1 MKQLKTYIGYALW
14 LALAACSSDEAPLAP
29 PAEKEPLIVTASVD
43 GSLPIAS
50 TRATGAAFEAGD
62 QIVAYLQHVNASD
75 QVVTGFSKSY
85 TFTAPSTANSNGE
98 YTLSGTS
105 GPYWDDFSESTADG
119 SKDIRTE
126 GHGVRSYYAYCVNK
140 GTASNIDEAN
150 GTLTWT
156 LPTDFTAEN
165 LKSSDLLWSST
176 QEKVTYQHDKNG
188 RLGLKLPFTH
198 AMSKVSITIVAS
210 GGFSAAEN
218 PLESTQV
225 KLQEMLTQAT
235 VALPTPQSI
244 SATNSTEIT
253 MYGETS
259 ANNVTERTFHAIVMP
274 GSKFTLDK
282 VLAKIENVQGNDY
295 EVKVTSNMLEQAS
308 WGLHLDENKGA
319 QSGVHYQLTVTINKQ
334 KIDVVATL
342 ADWIPVSSEA
352 TGKILFTGDIANA
365 GVTNSITTG
374 GSTFDLYYKK
384 NEASDYA
391 TSFGWTYNSTTSAW
405 TNSTPLYWEN
415 GRDTYYFRAL
425 AKWISDTKIE
435 SANLSDPYQ
444 VKQGNDDILW
454 ATTLEHTWNDG
465 TTDQT
470 IDKGAPVHPRTGPVP
485 LCFEHA
491 LSKVTVKLITS
502 ADDDKQKVDLSGAK
516 VTISPIAT
524 QGYLSLDYGSITLA
538 TSQSE
543 DQKKLEA
550 TVNGAYQIT
559 SLTIPQ
565 TIGDGVKLKVTLND
579 NTTYSLQLKD
589 CKIKDSETPITA
601 WKRGNHYT
609 YEITL
614 NKEAI
619 SFVAYVEKW
628 VDTTGSGNANLDWD

>member
-14 LALAACSSDEAPLAP
+14 LALAACSSDEAPIAP
-29 PAEKEPLIVTASVD
+29 PAEKEPLMVTASVD
-43 GSLPIAS
+43 GSLPTAS
-50 TRATGAAFEAGD
+50 TRAAGAVFATGD
-62 QIVAYLQHVNASD
+62 QIVAYLQHVKGESNE
-75 QVVTGFSKSY
+75 VVSGFSK
-85 TFTAPSTANSNGE
+85 TFTFTPSIPDSEGK
-98 YTLSGTS
+98 YTLSATTS

-119 SKDIRTE
+119 SKDIRSD
-126 GHGVRSYYAYCVNK
+126 GHGVRSFYAYCLNG
-140 GTASNIDEAN
+140 GTATALDEAT
-150 GTLTWT
+150 GVLSWT
-156 LPTDFTAEN
+156 VQPDQSSADN
-165 LKSSDLLWSST
+165 LKKSDLLWSKT
-176 QEKVTYQHDKNG
+176 QNKVTYVHAKES
-188 RLGLKLPFTH
+188 REGLTLPFTH
-198 AMSKVSITIVAS
+198 AMSKVSITVKAGEGYS
-210 GGFSAAEN
+210 DNVLDA
-218 PLESTQV
+218 TVV
-225 KLQEMLTQAT
+225 KLNDMLTSAS
-235 VALPTPQSI
+235 VNLPSSQIT
-244 SATNSTEIT
+244 SATGQQDIT
-253 MYGETS
+253 MCGES
-259 ANNVTERTFHAIVMP
+259 ASSDGKERTFHAIVMP
-274 GSKFTLDK
+274 GSKFTQGK
-282 VLAKIENVQGNDY
+282 VLAIIENVKGNDY
-295 EVKVTSNMLEQAS
+295 EVKVTSNMLEQSA
-308 WGLHLDENKGA
+308 WGSQYDESTGA
-319 QSGVHYQLTVTINKQ
+319 KSGVHYQLTVTINKQ

-391 TSFGWTYNSTTSAW
+391 TSFGWTYYSTETAW
-405 TNSTPLYWEN
+405 TNSTPLYWPN
-415 GRDTYYFRAL
+415 GTDAYYFRAL
-425 AKWISDTKIE
+425 AKWTSDTQIE
-435 SANLSDPYQ
+435 SANLSESYT
-444 VKQGNDDILW
+444 VNQGSDDILW
-454 ATTLEHTWNDG
+454 ATTPEHTWNDG

-502 ADDDKQKVDLSGAK
+502 ADADQKVVLTDAK

-524 QGYLSLDYGSITLA
+524 QGNLSLDDGSITPA

-543 DQKKLEA
+543 DQQKLEA

-565 TIGDGVKLKVTLND
+565 TIGDGVKLKVTLKD

-589 CKIKDSETPITA
+589 CKIKDSESLITA

-619 SFVAYVEKW
+619 SFVAYVKKW
-628 VDTTGSGNANLDWD
+628 EDTTGSGNANLDWD